1 MRQILAVI
9 VGFSFIPILTKKKVP
24 IAYSILISALVM
36 MLIPS
41 LGLDVIG
48 QIFKSTMLEPKK
60 IGQYLIVLEIGI
72 LGALLKKYGFI
83 EIIIDK
89 LNKVV
94 ANKKLQLMFLPALIG
109 LLMVPGGA
117 IISAPFID
125 KIGDELDI
133 EKPRRAVINMVYRH
147 ISMHFI
153 PYSNSL
159 LLMALLLPQVSVYNV
174 IGLNIIYAIIYAT
187 LGYFSFI
194 KDIKNEK
201 PQNRE
206 DSAIKN
212 FLQLALYTLPIY
224 FAVILNVAFKTPF
237 HIGILANILILFLL
251 KPQKTI
257 IKDFI
262 KGINIT
268 LFLTIFGVY
277 LIQATISS
285 FPEFNRMLES
295 FLSNPGALIPAMI
308 GISAF
313 FALATGFQPAAMG
326 VILPVIGGISLSVE
340 KMTALAHIAFTWSFI
355 GYFFSPIHLC
365 QLFTAEYMR
374 VDNASLYK
382 EYSRFIV
389 ILIIATIAESFIM
402 LTIFK

>member
-1 MRQILAVI
+1 MRQTLAVI
-9 VGFSFIPILTKKKVP
+9 IGFSFIPILSRKKVP
-24 IAYSILISALVM
+24 ISYSILIGALVM
-36 MLIPS
+36 MLVPG
-41 LGLDVIG
+41 LDLDVIG
-48 QIFKSTMLEPKK
+48 QIFKSTILEPKK
-60 IGQYLIVLEIGI
+60 IEQYLIVLEIGI
-72 LGALLKKYGFI
+72 LGTLLKNYGFI